1 MKKWLRRPC
10 RKPSSLSRMNR
21 LVRIAVTLFIS
32 ASILVFLVLQRL
44 QRAKEM
50 NEIAAA
56 AELQMA
62 YIGMGLIAIMLVAGL
77 SLIGVALVR
86 TRKNSA
92 NDG

>member
-1 MKKWLRRPC
+1 
-10 RKPSSLSRMNR
+10 MNR
-21 LVRIAVTLFIS
+21 LVRIALTLFIS
-32 ASILVFLVLQRL
+32 ASLLVFLVLQRL

-62 YIGMGLIAIMLVAGL
+62 YIGMGLIAVMLVAGL

-86 TRKNSA
+86 TRKKSGS
-92 NDG
+92 DG

>member
-1 MKKWLRRPC
+1 
-10 RKPSSLSRMNR
+10 MNR
-21 LVRIAVTLFIS
+21 LVRISLTLFIS

-44 QRAKEM
+44 ERAKEM

-62 YIGMGLIAIMLVAGL
+62 YIGMGLIGLMLVAGL

>member
-1 MKKWLRRPC
+1 
-10 RKPSSLSRMNR
+10 MNR
-21 LVRIAVTLFIS
+21 LVRIALTLFIS

-44 QRAKEM
+44 ERAKGM

-62 YIGMGLIAIMLVAGL
+62 NIGMVLIGIMLAAGL
-77 SLIGVALVR
+77 ALIITALIR

>member
-1 MKKWLRRPC
+1 
-10 RKPSSLSRMNR
+10 MNR
-21 LVRIAVTLFIS
+21 LVRIALTLFIS
-32 ASILVFLVLQRL
+32 ASLLVFLVLQRL
-44 QRAKEM
+44 ERAKGM

-62 YIGMGLIAIMLVAGL
+62 NIGMVLIGIMLAAGL
-77 SLIGVALVR
+77 ALIITALIR

>member
-1 MKKWLRRPC
+1 
-10 RKPSSLSRMNR
+10 MNR
-21 LVRIAVTLFIS
+21 LVRIALTLFIS
-32 ASILVFLVLQRL
+32 ASLLVFLVLQRL

-56 AELQMA
+56 SELQMA
-62 YIGMGLIAIMLVAGL
+62 YIGMGLIGLMLVAGL